1 MLLLSDLLEEYRYHC
16 LARGLTEKTMINKNQ
31 ELKQIESYLKEKRAI
46 TEMDAITVHDLRVYF
61 RGKQSSGLQ
70 AQSIV
75 SMMKIISAFFNW
87 CVKEEYIKESPMK
100 KVETPK
106 VPRKVL
112 SGFTP
117 KEVVKMIDAFS
128 YKTYLEA
135 RNKALIAMMADCGL
149 RAMEIRGLL
158 SINVKE
164 TTILVNGKGNKERI
178 VFISP
183 TLKKILIRYER
194 LKKQYFKDKIVKSD
208 AYFLTYQGD
217 FMSHIAL
224 YNAVKEA
231 GKRAGIE
238 DKRVSP
244 HTFRHFYS
252 VQALNSGMDV
262 YTLSRLLG
270 HSDIGITQRY
280 LNSMTAEQL
289 EGKAISS
296 SPLMNLRRAD
306 K

>member
-16 LARGLTEKTMINKNQ
+16 LAKGFTKKTMINKNQ

-46 TEMDAITVHDLRVYF
+46 TEMEAISVHDLRAYF

-87 CVKEEYIKESPMK
+87 CVREEYIEENPMK
-100 KVETPK
+100 KVEVPK
-106 VPRKVL
+106 VAKKVL
-112 SGFTP
+112 SGFTSE
-117 KEVVKMIDAFS
+117 EVVKMIDSFS

-158 SINVKE
+158 SVNVKD

-194 LKKQYFKDKIVKSD
+194 VNFIIDVFKNI
-208 AYFLTYQGD
+208 
-217 FMSHIAL
+217 
-224 YNAVKEA
+224 
-231 GKRAGIE
+231 
-238 DKRVSP
+238 
-244 HTFRHFYS
+244 
-252 VQALNSGMDV
+252 
-262 YTLSRLLG
+262 
-270 HSDIGITQRY
+270 
-280 LNSMTAEQL
+280 
-289 EGKAISS
+289 
-296 SPLMNLRRAD
+296 
-306 K
+306 